1 MISTQGVEVAVH
13 DFGGEGPLL
22 VMAHATGFHGMVYKP
37 LALQLGAHFHCVAFD
52 FRGHGQSVLPPAAN
66 LDWQRMT
73 DDLLAVIDGLSPE
86 EPVRVLG
93 HSMGGACTA
102 LAAQRQPARILS
114 AWTFE
119 PILLR
124 AVENPQP
131 SPIAE
136 GAKRR
141 RPTFPSRRDARANY
155 AAKAPLNLLSSDALD
170 CYVEHGFVDLADG
183 TVQLAC
189 LPATEAMVFEG
200 ANAGALEAA
209 LATSMPFAVAVG
221 NDGGMPAQAGRAAV
235 ESSPNLTLV
244 PMELSHFGP
253 LEAPKTVASA
263 VIRWFL

>member
-1 MISTQGVEVAVH
+1 
-13 DFGGEGPLL
+13 
-22 VMAHATGFHGMVYKP
+22 
-37 LALQLGAHFHCVAFD
+37 
-52 FRGHGQSVLPPAAN
+52 
-66 LDWQRMT
+66 MT

-93 HSMGGACTA
+93 HSMGGACIA
-102 LAAQRQPARILS
+102 LAAQRQPDRILS
-114 AWTFE
+114 AWTYE
-119 PILLR
+119 PILLPV
-124 AVENPQP
+124 VENPEP

-141 RPTFPSRRDARANY
+141 RLIFANRRDAWENY
-155 AAKAPLNLLSSDALD
+155 ASKAPLNLLNPDALD
-170 CYVEHGFVDLADG
+170 CYVEHGFVDLPDG

-189 LPATEAMVFEG
+189 LPETEALVFQG

-209 LATSMPFAVAVG
+209 RATTVPFAVAVG

-235 ESSPNLTLV
+235 EMAPNLTLV

-253 LEAPKTVASA
+253 LEAPETVASA

>member
-1 MISTQGVEVAVH
+1 MH
-13 DFGGEGPLL
+13 DFGGDGPLL

-37 LALQLGAHFHCVAFD
+37 LARHLQDHFRCVSFD
-52 FRGHGQSVLPPAAN
+52 FRGHGKTVLLETAS
-66 LDWQRMT
+66 LDWHRMT
-73 DDLLAVIDGLSPE
+73 DDLLTVIDGLSPE
-86 EPVRVLG
+86 DPVRVLG

-102 LAAQRQPARILS
+102 LAAQRQPDRFLS
-114 AWTFE
+114 VWTFE
-119 PILLR
+119 PILLPV
-124 AVENPQP
+124 VENPEP

-141 RPTFPSRRDARANY
+141 RPIFPSRRDALENY
-155 AAKAPLNLLSSDALD
+155 ASKPPLNLLSPEALE
-170 CYVEHGFVDLADG
+170 CYVEHGFVELTDG

-189 LPATEAMVFEG
+189 LPETEATVFQG

-209 LATSMPFAVAVG
+209 LAATMPFAVAVG

-235 ESSPNLTLV
+235 ETAANLTLV

-253 LEAPKTVASA
+253 LQAPETVASA